1 MTDLA
6 IQLYRVD
13 NPDGIW
19 EIQDPQTRYF
29 YLDKARALE
38 RGAAREKLVA
48 KPRKDVDYAVLRKN
62 ATERFRKTLDVLA
75 KDD

>member
-1 MTDLA
+1 MDDLA

-29 YLDKARALE
+29 YLDKARTMETKAAMKGFLAGLSEEQRRKALE
-38 RGAAREKLVA
+38 YDG
-48 KPRKDVDYAVLRKN
+48 PDGPIG
-62 ATERFRKTLDVLA
+62 
-75 KDD
+75 